1 MFLTGRMRF
10 LQFIIYCIGQF
21 IGAFLGAFFVWAV
34 YFDAIQNFHN
44 TAKSDQTIGIFGTYP
59 NPDLSIFGGFFDQFF
74 GTALLI
80 IFVLAITDKN
90 NNDLPNGTAPILVG
104 ITIITIG
111 TSFGYNCGYA
121 INPARDFG
129 PRLFTAIAG
138 WGLKPF
144 TTGNYFFW

>member
-1 MFLTGRMRF
+1 M
-10 LQFIIYCIGQF
+10 
-21 IGAFLGAFFVWAV
+21 
-34 YFDAIQNFHN
+34 
-44 TAKSDQTIGIFGTYP
+44 
-59 NPDLSIFGGFFDQFF
+59 SIFGGFFDQFF

>member
-74 GTALLI
+74 G
-80 IFVLAITDKN
+80 IFLH
-90 NNDLPNGTAPILVG
+90 
-104 ITIITIG
+104 
-111 TSFGYNCGYA
+111 F
-121 INPARDFG
+121 
-129 PRLFTAIAG
+129 
-138 WGLKPF
+138 
-144 TTGNYFFW
+144 